1 MKPNNEFPEKDR
13 KVDRRD
19 KIKNKRNKPR
29 YDDGDFS
36 PKDIN
41 KQIKK
46 HKEDLQDKEWED
58 WDRYYNH

>member
-13 KVDRRD
+13 KLDRRD
-19 KIKNKRNKPR
+19 KIKNKRNKQR

-41 KQIKK
+41 KQVKK
-46 HKEDLQDKEWED
+46 HKEDLQDEEWED